1 MENSKNKKYAFV
13 FLIIYTAALLYMLF
27 FAFGRLGNRNVEN
40 GYKYSLVINRIP
52 LWIPSEFSKRWLF
65 SLGNLLLFVPYGI
78 LLPMIFNI
86 NYVKTL
92 LTFLC
97 FIVAVETTQLVTYLG
112 YFDAEDIL
120 INTIGM
126 TQGYISYKIGMNGKT
141 SVGKGLITIVVIFIS
156 TFLLIGFAEIINP
169 LINQK

>member
-13 FLIIYTAALLYMLF
+13 FLTIYTAVLLYMLF
-27 FAFGRLGNRNVEN
+27 FAFGRIGNRNIEN

-52 LWIPSEFSKRWLF
+52 LWFPSEFSRRWLF

-78 LLPMIFNI
+78 LLPMIFKI

-92 LTFLC
+92 LLFLC
-97 FIVAVETTQLVTYLG
+97 FIFAVETTQLVTYLG

-126 TQGYISYKIGMNGKT
+126 TQGYISYRIGMKGKT
-141 SVGKGLITIVVIFIS
+141 TLSKTLLSITTILFL
-156 TFLLIGFAEIINP
+156 TFLLIGLAEIINP
-169 LINQK
+169 LI